1 LTDKVAAG
9 LEISKRIDA
18 LISHLR
24 ERGETA
30 WADRLDVAVAGGA
43 TGTES
48 LVRAGATLRELKKS
62 GVPKRL
68 GCDGDVSTL
77 DRMIGRQISL

>member
-1 LTDKVAAG
+1 LTDKVATG

-18 LISHLR
+18 LISLLR

-30 WADRLDVAVAGGA
+30 WADRLDAAVAGGA

-48 LVRAGATLRELKKS
+48 LVRAGAALQELKRS
-62 GVPKRL
+62 GTPARL
-68 GCDGDVSTL
+68 GCIDDVLTL
-77 DRMIGRQISL
+77 DRLIGRQVRI